1 MPGPAKQNPG
11 TASPGSGSGLRK
23 RRPSLTETIVQT
35 ATDIEH
41 RLELLLFNQLEPWR
55 RDNPSILRGY
65 RPTSYSF
72 RASFR
77 SLFYLHN
84 ESVNIWSHLLG
95 AFFSV
100 ILATYLYRLIH
111 PRFDTASSADILVF
125 SCFFAGAFL
134 CLGMSATY
142 HAISNHS
149 DKVAKW
155 GNKLDY
161 TGIVFLIVGSYVPA
175 LWYGFWC
182 EPGKLTVYLGAVS
195 FSSIFLESLLFRRTC
210 AGGHKVDRGESAVLK
225 NWAGIVQRW
234 KGKCVC
240 LLVRLWGKSV

>member
-1 MPGPAKQNPG
+1 
-11 TASPGSGSGLRK
+11 
-23 RRPSLTETIVQT
+23 
-35 ATDIEH
+35 
-41 RLELLLFNQLEPWR
+41 
-55 RDNPSILRGY
+55 
-65 RPTSYSF
+65 
-72 RASFR
+72 
-77 SLFYLHN
+77 
-84 ESVNIWSHLLG
+84 
-95 AFFSV
+95 
-100 ILATYLYRLIH
+100 
-111 PRFDTASSADILVF
+111 
-125 SCFFAGAFL
+125 
-134 CLGMSATY
+134 MSATY

-195 FSSIFLESLLFRRTC
+195 FSSFFLEGLLFRRTC